1 MMPPD
6 TSVEL
11 ALDPRDATSEVIV
24 TAPAVHLTIR
34 ADTSKEGRSF
44 RVRAAR
50 LAGLVLE
57 YSDHGSDQPHL
68 YRRPQE
74 TPSATPAI
82 LWAPKGMRVFVKDA
96 AALYVTKENQVHLF
110 IKDGRDTP
118 V

>member
-11 ALDPRDATSEVIV
+11 TLDPRDATSEVIV

-34 ADTSKEGRSF
+34 ADTRKERSF

-57 YSDHGSDQPHL
+57 YSDHGSNQPHL

-74 TPSATPAI
+74 KPSATPAI
-82 LWAPKGMRVFVKDA
+82 LWAPKGMRVLVKDA
-96 AALYVTKENQVHLF
+96 AALYVTRENQVHLF
-110 IKDGRDTP
+110 IKDGRDAPT
-118 V
+118 